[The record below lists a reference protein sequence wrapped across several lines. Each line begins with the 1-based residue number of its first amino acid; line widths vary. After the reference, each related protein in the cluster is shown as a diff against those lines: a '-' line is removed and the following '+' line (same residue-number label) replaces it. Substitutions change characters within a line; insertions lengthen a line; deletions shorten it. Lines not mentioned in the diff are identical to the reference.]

1 MRLAIRIV
9 LYFFLFVAVCL
20 GGLVVYAGWY
30 IQSSN
35 FPELV
40 ERNLTKATG
49 YQWNI
54 NGELDLSIVPLA
66 IEASDVKVIDPDTN
80 TAIVSVGGVQSS
92 VDIPTLLEGK
102 VFIDH
107 LSLQDLE
114 VVLSDELLTRD
125 KDDMANVDVKFSLG
139 DVAGGFD
146 LQGID
151 IQRGRVVWE
160 RKTDNGKEFVAA
172 TDMSLQVDFSTKT
185 LFDMSC
191 AIESN
196 ILPTKG
202 RLQLV
207 GETDFTSKTL
217 TIENVIGTLDWNGS
231 VELEGRTVP
240 TAINVGYDVNWPSGE
255 VLLTDVKAEV
265 AKGRLAFNGKIT
277 DISNENWKL
286 AGDAVVQD
294 LSLPYWFGFTENLPT
309 SLNHALDSI
318 DGTLTVVMTKDRVWS
333 DNLKADVLGMKLTGV
348 GGVKDFSDPVIY
360 IDAKGNDIDVNKI
373 FPEIGLTPP
382 KVLPKPTDDS
392 PPIFRYTPDEPAD
405 AKPAAKAVVKSA
417 TKTDPKAVSKPLP
430 KEGTKKAA
438 ADKKAVA
445 DKKSKAKAE
454 TKVKAKEDSLAD
466 LSVGYDIRV
475 GAKRATAY
483 GFVVKDLAFRCWPA
497 PNNDTLTSYKIGNA
511 YGGSLDSVLTITD
524 DLHLKA
530 TFKKVKTAEIAR
542 IMTGDSV
549 IAGVADGTIDVR
561 AKARTVFGLVAGLGG
576 KINAVFKDGYVKSLP
591 KQRTDGKVT
600 SSKNFFK
607 ELKIDLSGK
616 SLTKV
621 PDKAGNDLPYF
632 WDLSVFFDRKDSAV
646 SYLTKV
652 KGQIIMSATRV
663 LPVRGNNIDLDM
675 TWNGTMAV
683 NETRVPLTARLVSK
697 CTYNMETE
705 DLSISDGM
713 FTFDNQSFR
722 VQGKGK
728 QFITAPEIKGTFE
741 GQEFDLRPLLTT
753 LNLLRWQPRD
763 PAAFRRASLRGE
775 FDMRKGRYALY
786 NVVGYVDDS
795 ALKGS
800 VLVNLNGKIPTIRA
814 DAALGDIML
823 TRYFPPENVDV
834 RAKIFNKKPWD
845 LAWLNEVDVKG
856 SLRVNSLRFDPID
869 AQNLVTPIS
878 IGGGRVQVGPLEAN
892 MYNGTFSGEFG
903 GVLNGTLN
911 SKIVANAN
919 SVDLALASKGAAG
932 EDYLGGLGT
941 GYVEA
946 RGQLGSSYDI
956 LARLDGIWGVSVK
969 DGFFGFSK
977 DKKGA
982 IDKTTFTSA
991 VSDGDIRQGVLTSTN
1006 TAVISPFVDMRG
1018 GGKIDLPNRHID
1030 YKVNVTY
1037 ARIPTVPVTIVGDW
1051 NDPKVTVDGLSVVPR
1066 TVGKIGG
1073 GVFSILKDAVLI
1085 PFRALDLL
1093 PSSK

>member
-1 MRLAIRIV
+1 MRVAIRIV
-9 LYFFLFVAVCL
+9 FYFFLTVAVCL
-20 GGLVVYAGWY
+20 GGLLAYAGWY

-35 FPELV
+35 FPELI
-40 ERNLTKATG
+40 ERNLTEATG

-66 IEASDVKVIDPDTN
+66 IEASDVKVVDPDTG

-102 VFIDH
+102 IFIDH

-125 KDDMANVDVKFSLG
+125 KDDMADVDVKFSMG
-139 DVAGGFD
+139 DIAGGFD

-160 RKTDNGKEFVAA
+160 RKTDNGKDFVAA
-172 TDMSLQVDFSTKT
+172 TDMNLQVNFSTKT
-185 LFDMSC
+185 LFDISC

-196 ILPTKG
+196 IVPTQG
-202 RLQLV
+202 QLQLV

-217 TIENVIGTLDWNGS
+217 TIENVIGTLDWTGS
-231 VELEGRTVP
+231 VELEGRVVP
-240 TAINVGYDVNWPSGE
+240 TAINVVYDVNWPSGE
-255 VLLTDVKAEV
+255 VKLTDVKAEV
-265 AKGRLAFNGKIT
+265 AKGRLAFNGKLT
-277 DISNENWKL
+277 DSTNENWKL

-294 LSLPYWFGFTENLPT
+294 LSLSYWFGFTENLPT

-348 GGVKDFSDPVIY
+348 GGVKDFSAPVIY

-373 FPEIGLTPP
+373 FPEIGLNPP

-405 AKPAAKAVVKSA
+405 AKPAAKKVAKSA
-417 TKTDPKAVSKPLP
+417 SKTDPKAVSKASP
-430 KEGTKKAA
+430 KKGTEKAA
-438 ADKKAVA
+438 A
-445 DKKSKAKAE
+445 DKKSKAKAK
-454 TKVKAKEDSLAD
+454 TNAKAKAKDDPLD
-466 LSVGYDIRV
+466 DFSVGYDIRV

-483 GFVVKDLAFRCWPA
+483 GFVVNDLAFRCWPA

-542 IMTGDSV
+542 ILTGDAL
-549 IAGVADGTIDVR
+549 IAGVAGGTIDVR

-576 KINAVFKDGYVKSLP
+576 KINAVFRDGYVKSLG
-591 KQRTDGKVT
+591 KQRADGKIA

-652 KGQIIMSATRV
+652 KGPITMSAKRV
-663 LPVRGNNIDLDM
+663 LPVRGDNVDLDM

-705 DLSISDGM
+705 DLSIRDGM

-722 VQGKGK
+722 VEGNGK
-728 QFITAPEIKGTFE
+728 QFITAPEIKGTFA

-753 LNLLRWQPRD
+753 LDLLRWQPRD
-763 PAAFRRASLRGE
+763 AAAFRRASLRGE
-775 FDMRKGRYALY
+775 FDIRKGRYALY

-800 VLVNLNGKIPTIRA
+800 VLVNLNGTIPTIRA

-823 TRYFPPENVDV
+823 TRYFPPEDVDV
-834 RAKIFNKKPWD
+834 RAEVFNEKPWD
-845 LAWLNEVDVKG
+845 LDWLNKIDMKG
-856 SLRVNSLRFDPID
+856 SLKVSSLRFDPID
-869 AQNLVTPIS
+869 AQDLVTPIS
-878 IGGGRVQVGPLEAN
+878 IGDGKVQIGPLEAT

-903 GVLNGTLN
+903 GVLNGKLD

-932 EDYLGGLGT
+932 EDYLGGMGT

-946 RGQLGSSYDI
+946 HGQLGSSYDI
-956 LARLDGIWGVSVK
+956 LANLDGIWGISVK

-977 DKKGA
+977 DKKGK
-982 IDKTTFTSA
+982 IQKTTFTSA
-991 VSDGDIRQGVLTSTN
+991 VSDGDIKQGVLSSNN
-1006 TAVISPFVDMRG
+1006 TAVVSPFVDMRG
-1018 GGKIDLPNRHID
+1018 GGKIDLPKRHID

>member
-1 MRLAIRIV
+1 MRLAIRIF
-9 LYFFLFVAVCL
+9 LYFFLSVAVCL

-35 FPELV
+35 FPELI
-40 ERNLTKATG
+40 ERNLTEATG

-54 NGELDLSIVPLA
+54 NGDLHLSVVPLA
-66 IEASDVKVIDPDTN
+66 IEASDVKVVDPDTDI
-80 TAIVSVGGVQSS
+80 AIVSVGGIQSS
-92 VDIPTLLEGK
+92 VDIPTLFEGK

-125 KDDMANVDVKFSLG
+125 KEDMANVDVKFSLG
-139 DVAGGFD
+139 DIAGEFG
-146 LQGID
+146 LQGIE

-160 RKTDNGKEFVAA
+160 RKADNGKEFVAA
-172 TDMSLQVDFSTKT
+172 TDINLQIDFDTKT
-185 LFDMSC
+185 VFDISC
-191 AIESN
+191 GIESN
-196 ILPTKG
+196 IVPTQG

-217 TIENVIGTLDWNGS
+217 TVENVIGTLDWNGS
-231 VELEGRTVP
+231 VELEGRVVP
-240 TAINVGYDVNWPSGE
+240 TALNVVYDVNWPSG
-255 VLLTDVKAEV
+255 VVNFTDVKAEV
-265 AKGRLAFNGKIT
+265 AKGRLTFNGKLT

-318 DGTLTVVMTKDRVWS
+318 DGTLTVEMTKDHVWS

-360 IDAKGNDIDVNKI
+360 IDAKGDDIDVNKI
-373 FPEIGLTPP
+373 FPEIGLNPP

-392 PPIFRYTPDEPAD
+392 PPIFRFTPDEPAD

-417 TKTDPKAVSKPLP
+417 SKTDPKVVSKPLP
-430 KEGTKKAA
+430 KKDTEKAA
-438 ADKKAVA
+438 VDKKPEAKTKA
-445 DKKSKAKAE
+445 NTKAKD
-454 TKVKAKEDSLAD
+454 DSLAE

-475 GAKRATAY
+475 GANRATAY
-483 GFVVKDLAFRCWPA
+483 GFVVNNLAFRCWPA
-497 PNNDTLTSYKIGNA
+497 PNDDTLTSYKIGDA
-511 YGGSLDSVLTITD
+511 YGGSLDSVLAITD
-524 DLHLKA
+524 ELHLQA
-530 TFKKVKTAEIAR
+530 TFKQVKTAEIAR
-542 IMTGDSV
+542 ILTGDDV

-561 AKARTVFGLVAGLGG
+561 SKARTVFGLVAGLGG
-576 KINAVFKDGYVKSLP
+576 KINAVFRDGYVKSLAT
-591 KQRTDGKVT
+591 KQPDGTD
-600 SSKNFFK
+600 SSSQNFFK
-607 ELKIDLSGK
+607 ELKIDLSGN

-632 WDLSVFFDRKDSAV
+632 WDLSVFFDTKDSAV

-652 KGQIIMSATRV
+652 KGPITMSATRV
-663 LPVRGNNIDLDM
+663 LPVRGNNIDLDV
-675 TWNGTMAV
+675 TWKGTMAV
-683 NETRVPLTARLVSK
+683 NETPVPLTARLVSK

-705 DLSISDGM
+705 DLSISDGI
-713 FTFDNQSFR
+713 FTFDKQSFSI
-722 VQGKGK
+722 QGTGK
-728 QFITAPEIKGTFE
+728 QFITAPEMKGTFA

-753 LNLLRWQPRD
+753 LNLLHWQPRD
-763 PAAFRRASLRGE
+763 ETAFRRASLRGE
-775 FDMRKGRYALY
+775 FDLREGRYALY
-786 NVVGYVDDS
+786 NVIGYVDDS

-878 IGGGRVQVGPLEAN
+878 IGGGRVQVGPMEAA
-892 MYNGTFSGEFG
+892 MYNGTVSGEFG
-903 GVLNGTLN
+903 GVLNGKLE

-919 SVDLALASKGAAG
+919 SIDLALASKGAAG

-946 RGQLGSSYDI
+946 HGLLGSSYDI
-956 LARLDGIWGVSVK
+956 LASLDGIWGISVK

-977 DKKGA
+977 DKRGD
-982 IDKTTFTSA
+982 IEKTTFTSA
-991 VSDGDIRQGVLTSTN
+991 VSDGDISQGVLSSRN
-1006 TAVISPFVDMRG
+1006 TAVVSPFVDMRG
-1018 GGKIDLPNRHID
+1018 GGKIDLPNRYID

-1051 NDPKVTVDGLSVVPR
+1051 NDPEVTVDGLSVVPR

>member
-9 LYFFLFVAVCL
+9 LYFFLSVAVCL
-20 GGLVVYAGWY
+20 GGLLAYAGWY

-35 FPELV
+35 FPELI

-49 YQWNI
+49 YQWSI

-66 IEASDVKVIDPDTN
+66 IEASDVKVVDPDTN

-114 VVLSDELLTRD
+114 VVLSDELLTKD

-139 DVAGGFD
+139 DIAGGFD

-160 RKTDNGKEFVAA
+160 RNTGDGKEFLAA
-172 TDMSLQVDFSTKT
+172 TDVSLQVDFSTKT
-185 LFDMSC
+185 LFDISC
-191 AIESN
+191 AVESN
-196 ILPTKG
+196 IVPTKG

-217 TIENVIGTLDWNGS
+217 TIENVIGTLDWDGT
-231 VELEGRTVP
+231 VELEGRVVP
-240 TAINVGYDVNWPSGE
+240 TALTIGYDVNWPADE
-255 VLLTDVKAEV
+255 VNLTDVKAEV
-265 AKGRLAFNGKIT
+265 AKGRLTFNGKLT

-318 DGTLTVVMTKDRVWS
+318 DGTLTVEMTKDRVWS

-360 IDAKGNDIDVNKI
+360 IDAKGDDIDVNKI

-392 PPIFRYTPDEPAD
+392 PPIFRYTPDEPSG
-405 AKPAAKAVVKSA
+405 AKPAAKAVAKSA

-430 KEGTKKAA
+430 KKGTEKAA
-438 ADKKAVA
+438 ADKKPEA
-445 DKKSKAKAE
+445 KKEAKAK
-454 TKVKAKEDSLAD
+454 DSSLAD

-475 GAKRATAY
+475 GANRATAY
-483 GFVVKDLAFRCWPA
+483 GFAIKDLAFRCWPA
-497 PNNDTLTSYKIGNA
+497 PNNDTLTSYKVGNA
-511 YGGSLDSVLTITD
+511 YDGSLDAVLTIAD
-524 DLHLKA
+524 DLRLNA

-591 KQRTDGKVT
+591 KQRTDGNVE

-607 ELKIDLSGK
+607 ELKIDLSGH

-621 PDKAGNDLPYF
+621 PDKAGDDLPYF
-632 WDLSVFFDRKDSAV
+632 WDLSVFFDRKNSAV

-652 KGQIIMSATRV
+652 KGPIIMSATRV

-675 TWNGTMAV
+675 TVNGTMPV
-683 NETRVPLTARLVSK
+683 NGTRVPLTARLVSK

-705 DLSISDGM
+705 DLSIHDGM
-713 FTFDNQSFR
+713 FTFDNQTFS
-722 VQGKGK
+722 VQGEGK
-728 QFITAPEIKGTFE
+728 QFITAPEIKGAFE

-753 LNLLRWQPRD
+753 LDLLRWQPRD

-775 FDMRKGRYALY
+775 FDLRKGRYALY

-800 VLVNLNGKIPTIRA
+800 VLVNLNGTIPTIRA

-823 TRYFPPENVDV
+823 TRYFPPEDVDV
-834 RAKIFNKKPWD
+834 RAKIFNKNPWH
-845 LAWLNEVDVKG
+845 LAWLNKIDVKG
-856 SLRVNSLRFDPID
+856 SLKVNSLRFDPID
-869 AQNLVTPIS
+869 AQNLVTAIS
-878 IGGGRVQVGPLEAN
+878 IGDGKVQVGPLEAN
-892 MYNGTFSGEFG
+892 MYNGTFSAEFG
-903 GVLNGTLN
+903 GVLNGKLD
-911 SKIVANAN
+911 SKIVANVN

-941 GYVEA
+941 GYLEA

-956 LARLDGIWGVSVK
+956 LASLDGIWGVSVK

-982 IDKTTFTSA
+982 IEKTTFTSA
-991 VSDGDIRQGVLTSTN
+991 VSDGDIKQGVLNSSN
-1006 TAVISPFVDMRG
+1006 TAVVSPFVDMRG

-1037 ARIPTVPVTIVGDW
+1037 ARIPTIPVTIVGDW

-1093 PSSK
+1093 PSGK

>member
-9 LYFFLFVAVCL
+9 LYFFLSVAVCL
-20 GGLVVYAGWY
+20 GGLLAYAGWY

-35 FPELV
+35 FPELI
-40 ERNLTKATG
+40 ERELTEATG

-54 NGELDLSIVPLA
+54 DGDLHLSIVPLA
-66 IEASDVKVIDPDTN
+66 IEASDVKVVDPDTD

-107 LSLQDLE
+107 LSLQDLD
-114 VVLSDELLTRD
+114 VVLSDELLTKD
-125 KDDMANVDVKFSLG
+125 KDDMADVDVKFSLG
-139 DVAGGFD
+139 DIAGGFD

-160 RKTDNGKEFVAA
+160 RKTDNGKDFLAA
-172 TDMSLQVDFSTKT
+172 TDVSLQVDFSTKT
-185 LFDMSC
+185 LFDISC
-191 AIESN
+191 AVESN
-196 ILPTKG
+196 IVPTKG
-202 RLQLV
+202 RLELV

-217 TIENVIGTLDWNGS
+217 TVENVIGTLDWNGT
-231 VELEGRTVP
+231 VELEGRVVP

-255 VLLTDVKAEV
+255 VKLSDVKAEV

-277 DISNENWKL
+277 DVSNENWKL
-286 AGDAVVQD
+286 AGDVVVQD
-294 LSLPYWFGFTENLPT
+294 LSLSYWFGFTENLPT

-318 DGTLTVVMTKDRVWS
+318 DGTLSVEMTKDRVWS

-360 IDAKGNDIDVNKI
+360 IDAKGDDIDVNKI

-405 AKPAAKAVVKSA
+405 VKP
-417 TKTDPKAVSKPLP
+417 T
-430 KEGTKKAA
+430 
-438 ADKKAVA
+438 A
-445 DKKSKAKAE
+445 DKKSK
-454 TKVKAKEDSLAD
+454 TKAKNDSLAD

-483 GFVVKDLAFRCWPA
+483 GFAINDLAFRCWPA
-497 PNNDTLTSYKIGNA
+497 PNNDTLTSYKIGDA
-511 YGGSLDSVLTITD
+511 YGGSLDSVLAITD
-524 DLHLKA
+524 ELHLKA

-542 IMTGDSV
+542 ILTGDDV

-576 KINAVFKDGYVKSLP
+576 KISAVFRDGYVKSLP
-591 KQRTDGKVT
+591 KQQADGKVA

-621 PDKAGNDLPYF
+621 PDKAGNDLPYL
-632 WDLSVFFDRKDSAV
+632 WDLSVFFDRKNSAV
-646 SYLTKV
+646 SFLTKV
-652 KGQIIMSATRV
+652 KGPIIMSATRV

-675 TWNGTMAV
+675 TVNGTMPV
-683 NETRVPLTARLVSK
+683 NGTRVPLTARLVSK

-713 FTFDNQSFR
+713 FTFDNQSFG
-722 VQGKGK
+722 VQGTGK

-753 LNLLRWQPRD
+753 LELLRWEPRD

-775 FDMRKGRYALY
+775 FDLRKGRYALY

-800 VLVNLNGKIPTIRA
+800 VLVNLNGTIPTIRA

-823 TRYFPPENVDV
+823 TRYFPPEDVDV
-834 RAKIFNKKPWD
+834 RAKIFNENPWD
-845 LAWLNEVDVKG
+845 LAWLNKIDVKG
-856 SLRVNSLRFDPID
+856 SLKVNSLRYDPID
-869 AQNLVTPIS
+869 AQNLVTAIS
-878 IGGGRVQVGPLEAN
+878 IGDGKVKIGPLEGD
-892 MYNGTFSGEFG
+892 MYNGTVSGEFG
-903 GVLNGTLN
+903 GVLNGKLD
-911 SKIVANAN
+911 SKIVANLN
-919 SVDLALASKGAAG
+919 GVDLALASKGAAG

-941 GYVEA
+941 GYLEA

-956 LARLDGIWGVSVK
+956 LARLDGIWGISVK

-977 DKKGA
+977 DKKGN
-982 IDKTTFTSA
+982 IEKTTFTSA
-991 VSDGDIRQGVLTSTN
+991 VSDGDLKQGVLSSSN
-1006 TAVISPFVDMRG
+1006 TAVVSPFVDMRG
-1018 GGKIDLPNRHID
+1018 GGKIDLPNRQID

-1037 ARIPTVPVTIVGDW
+1037 ARIPTIPVAIVGDW

-1085 PFRALDLL
+1085 PFRAMDLL